1 LSWWQGG
8 VVKGDRLRIKEH
20 HTRIAQQVFD
30 LLRGQIK
37 DKYVISVGG
46 ESGAGKSEIA
56 VELARFLN
64 ENDIEAKVIQQD
76 DYFAFPPKTNH
87 EMRRRNIEQVG
98 EYEVKLDFME
108 ANLRSFKQGDRWIYK
123 PLVFYEQDRIT
134 TELLEVGSTSVLII
148 EGTYTTRLNFVDRKI
163 FIDRTYLDTE
173 KERLERRRD
182 KIEDFVGEVLEIE
195 HRIISGHKGL
205 ADIVVRKDFSG
216 LEVPFEEEKDDRK
229 AKP

>member
-1 LSWWQGG
+1 MR
-8 VVKGDRLRIKEH
+8 GDKLTIEEEH
-20 HTRIAQQVFD
+20 TKAAQQITM
-30 LLRGQIK
+30 LLLK
-37 DKYVISVGG
+37 VITKTQGIFILTIAG
-46 ESGAGKSEIA
+46 ESGSGKSEIA
-56 VELARFLN
+56 AALSEVLA
-64 ENDIEAKVIQQD
+64 ENGIKSIILQQD

-195 HRIISGHKGL
+195 HRIISGHKSL

-216 LEVPFEEEKDDRK
+216 LEVPSEEEKDDRK